1 MSLYPAYRIS
11 NMSLDVSGPRT
22 LFGYDVL
29 DRIGE
34 GAGSTIYSVV
44 DPVTRQVF
52 ALKHVVR
59 KADKDIRFVEQ
70 LENEFAVG
78 KRMAHPTLRKVVDF
92 KVNRTLLR
100 KVVDAALVMEL
111 FDGKPLETDLPRDLI
126 AILDCFIGTATALS
140 VLHEGGFVHCDLKPN
155 NILLGRGGN
164 IKVIDLGQACPV
176 GTVKTRI
183 QGTPDFISP
192 EQVKCQ
198 PVSRATDVF
207 NFGATLYWALTGRK
221 VPTLFTLKKGENSF
235 LVDAQI
241 PAPHELNPTIPEP
254 LSLFVMECVRTV
266 ATKRPADMAEVL
278 RRLEVLRH
286 AVARDRGVKPAKI
299 RLAN

>member
-1 MSLYPAYRIS
+1 
-11 NMSLDVSGPRT
+11 
-22 LFGYDVL
+22 
-29 DRIGE
+29 
-34 GAGSTIYSVV
+34 
-44 DPVTRQVF
+44 
-52 ALKHVVR
+52 LKHVVR

-78 KRMAHPTLRKVVDF
+78 KHLAHPALRRVVDF
-92 KVNRTLLR
+92 KCNRTILR

-111 FDGKPLETDLPRDLI
+111 FDGQPLETHLPRDLI
-126 AILDCFIGTATALS
+126 AILDCFIATATALA
-140 VLHEGGFVHCDLKPN
+140 LMHENGYVHCDLKPN
-155 NILLGRGGN
+155 NILLGKAGN
-164 IKVIDLGQACPV
+164 VKVIDLGQACPV
-176 GTVKTRI
+176 GTVKARI

-221 VPTLFTLKKGENSF
+221 VPTLFTLKQGENSF

-241 PAPHELNPTIPEP
+241 PAPHELNPTIPQP

-266 ATKRPADMAEVL
+266 AAKRPADMAEVL

-286 AVARDRGVKPAKI
+286 AASRNPAVPPAKI